1 MQSSNETRIIRQV
14 TLVLDADEAEWLN
27 GVMQNPLHGQ
37 EPIDEASEDA
47 EMRLKFF
54 NATR

>member
-37 EPIDEASEDA
+37 EPIDEESEDA